1 MDGFRAQ
8 CYHYG
13 LEVHFLQEQTLLVM
27 SSELRKDPLN
37 QRWVIIA
44 AERAKRPSD
53 YDMEPEVAPPT
64 FDPFGAGNEE
74 KTPPEIAAYR
84 DPGTS
89 PNKPGWRVRVCP
101 NKFPAL
107 QIEGA
112 LSPRGDG
119 IYDGMHGIGAHEIII
134 DTPKTVRSFTALPDP
149 AVQELLWMYRD
160 RLIDL
165 RRDKRLKYGMVFKN
179 VGQAAGAT
187 LYHSHTQLIVTP
199 IVPKN
204 IQQKLDA
211 CKDFFDFRGRC
222 LVCDMVTQEV
232 EQKARLV
239 LDTGLFVAFE
249 PYAPRTP
256 FETWIMPKKH
266 ESHFEDIQQQACEEM
281 AFILKRT
288 VQRIEKGLGPIPYN
302 YMLFTAPFDCG
313 FLPHYHWHLEIIPRL
328 TRQAGFEWGTGFY
341 INPVPPEDAA
351 EFLRSVKL

>member
-1 MDGFRAQ
+1 MTEYA
-8 CYHYG
+8 
-13 LEVHFLQEQTLLVM
+13 LNIM
-27 SSELRKDPLN
+27 PSELRKDPLN

-44 AERAKRPSD
+44 AERAKRPTDFDLEQES
-53 YDMEPEVAPPT
+53 PPPS
-64 FDPFGAGNEE
+64 FDPFAMGNED
-74 KTPPEIAAYR
+74 KTPPEIAAFR
-84 DPGTS
+84 DPSTH
-89 PNKPGWRVRVCP
+89 PNKSGWRVRVVP

-107 QIEGA
+107 QVEGS

-119 IYDGMHGIGAHEIII
+119 VYDRMQGVGAHEVII
-134 DTPKTVRSFTALPDP
+134 DTPKTVRSFTALPDT
-149 AVQELLWMYRD
+149 AVQEMLWMYRD

-179 VGQAAGAT
+179 VGAAAGAT
-187 LYHSHTQLIVTP
+187 MYHSHSQLIVTP

-211 CKDFFDFRGRC
+211 CEEFRKFRGRC
-222 LVCDMVTQEV
+222 LVCDIVGQEV
-232 EQKARLV
+232 EQKSRVV

-256 FETWIMPKKH
+256 FETWIIPKNH
-266 ESHFEDIQQQACEEM
+266 ETHFEDIQQQACEEY

-288 VQRIEKGLGPIPYN
+288 IQRIEKGLGPVAYN
-302 YMLFTAPFDCG
+302 YMLFTAPFDVG
-313 FLPHYHWHLEIIPRL
+313 GLPHYHWHMEIIPRM